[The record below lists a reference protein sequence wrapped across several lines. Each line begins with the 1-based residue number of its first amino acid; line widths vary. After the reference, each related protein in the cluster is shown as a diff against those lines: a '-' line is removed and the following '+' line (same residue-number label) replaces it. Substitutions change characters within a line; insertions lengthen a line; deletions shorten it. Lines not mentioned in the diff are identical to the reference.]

1 MNKNAL
7 EFVIKIPDVFD
18 MREKYRQTDV
28 IS

>member
-7 EFVIKIPDVFD
+7 EFVVKIPDVFD
-18 MREKYRQTDV
+18 MREKHRQTEV